1 MATRFPKFS
10 QVLSEDPTTR
20 RIWYIGTAHDLE
32 SHDDVT
38 EEALYQKIFASHFGH
53 LAIIFFGQQ
62 VIYS

>member
-20 RIWYIGTAHDLE
+20 RIWYSIGTAHDLE

-38 EEALYQKIFASHFGH
+38 EEALYQRFSLLILVLQLFS
-53 LAIIFFGQQ
+53 LD
-62 VIYS
+62 SR

>member
-20 RIWYIGTAHDLE
+20 RIWYSIGTAHDLE

-38 EEALYQKIFASHFGH
+38 EDFISKDFRFSFWSPCNYFSLDSR
-53 LAIIFFGQQ
+53 
-62 VIYS
+62 